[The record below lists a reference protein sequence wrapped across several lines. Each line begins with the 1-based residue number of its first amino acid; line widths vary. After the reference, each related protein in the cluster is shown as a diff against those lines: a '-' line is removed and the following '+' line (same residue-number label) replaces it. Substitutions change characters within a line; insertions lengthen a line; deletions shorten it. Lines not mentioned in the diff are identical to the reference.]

1 MNYGS
6 KAESIVS
13 TEVGNGKILSQVT
26 HVFVG
31 SDLLPELQTR
41 CKLAGSLLL
50 YDRNRNRKA
59 CVSGRHSM
67 VLLIATLSI
76 RNSMHYGAWKCIILI
91 TKDHHYS
98 LP

>member
-13 TEVGNGKILSQVT
+13 TLVGNGKILSQVT
-26 HVFVG
+26 HVFGG
-31 SDLLPELQTR
+31 SDLLPEPHAR
-41 CKLAGSLLL
+41 PKLTGSLLL
-50 YDRNRNRKA
+50 YERNRNRKV
-59 CVSGRHSM
+59 CVSGCHSM

-76 RNSMHYGAWKCIILI
+76 RNSMLFGTWKCIILI
-91 TKDHHYS
+91 TIDHHYS

>member
-13 TEVGNGKILSQVT
+13 TVVGNGKILSQVT
-26 HVFVG
+26 HAFVG
-31 SDLLPELQTR
+31 SDLSPELQTR
-41 CKLAGSLLL
+41 SKLTDALLL
-50 YDRNRNRKA
+50 YERNRNRKA
-59 CVSGRHSM
+59 CVSGCHSM

-76 RNSMHYGAWKCIILI
+76 RNSMLYGTCKCIILI
-91 TKDHHYS
+91 TKDHHFS

>member
-13 TEVGNGKILSQVT
+13 TVIGNGKILSQVT
-26 HVFVG
+26 HVFFG
-31 SDLLPELQTR
+31 SDLLLELQTR
-41 CKLAGSLLL
+41 SKLTDSLLL
-50 YDRNRNRKA
+50 HERNRNRKA
-59 CVSGRHSM
+59 CVSGCHSM
-67 VLLIATLSI
+67 VLLIATLSV
-76 RNSMHYGAWKCIILI
+76 RNSMLYGTSECIILI